1 MRATVYSCSY
11 TVRFQYLFSLFCII
25 IEKAVFLLLLFVLLL
40 FFFLLLKCLTEPS
53 KTIIFKKLIT
63 LLRNKAI
70 VAGVKRQ

>member
-1 MRATVYSCSY
+1 MRAIVYSCSY

-25 IEKAVFLLLLFVLLL
+25 IEKAGFFLLFVLLL

>member
-1 MRATVYSCSY
+1 MRAIVYSCSY
-11 TVRFQYLFSLFCII
+11 TVRFQYLFFIALYYHRERCFFCCCCF
-25 IEKAVFLLLLFVLLL
+25 A

-53 KTIIFKKLIT
+53 KTIIFEKLIT